1 MKITAPIKAKIKNLK
16 VELAML
22 VTTDKPDTNAINKK
36 IDELTKLKNDK
47 MREKYKYIIAKRKV
61 LTAEQQ
67 VLFDTRVIQKAMH
80 GKGKGDCR
88 R

>member
-1 MKITAPIKAKIKNLK
+1 
-16 VELAML
+16 
-22 VTTDKPDTNAINKK
+22 
-36 IDELTKLKNDK
+36 

-80 GKGKGDCR
+80 GKGKGGCR